1 MDEIKLFRG
10 IAGETTLALLSPW
23 TFFAAIPVGVFFFV
37 LALLI
42 GFTGLAQNALVAT
55 GIFMVASGFIVG
67 RIGLSAM
74 RGKPDAG
81 LLDSSVSHG
90 EAFAYSIRYA
100 VLILIWGL
108 PVSLIL
114 WLVIGGSGR
123 GGLLLMGM
131 GMGMVSMG
139 FKGALVVILILFSM
153 FASIASYIIA
163 LRADNL
169 GELFSPEPWF
179 WIVQSRLGDFFV
191 LLGALA
197 GGLVVFYF
205 VYSIPSIVVIISAFA
220 MHPALGAFI
229 MGLIYVA
236 LVAVGAIH
244 LGRLSGVFIAYEGS
258 VSNDLADTGGSGLVQ
273 AATSEVTAKKENQ
286 PVPETPV
293 PVVAPTFSLEE
304 TVARVRTLP
313 ADQLESTA
321 KKLVEDVKNGPTN
334 IGASVEL
341 TLVYKKMD
349 KTQEMFDEAA
359 QALGL
364 LMAMGN
370 MDIAEKLFT
379 GLGKDRMRTPLV
391 GEDKKRL
398 GQYLVDQGK
407 FLEGGVL
414 LYSGMAGDDA
424 ALAEKKVMETA
435 RAAETGG
442 KPKEALVLYQQILKK
457 HPDSNFAD
465 FIRDAIKNLQNSPE

>member
-1 MDEIKLFRG
+1 MEEIKLFRG
-10 IAGETTLALLSPW
+10 VAGETALALLSPW
-23 TFFAAIPVGVFFFV
+23 TFFAAIPIGIFFF
-37 LALLI
+37 LITLLI
-42 GFTGLAQNALVAT
+42 GVTGLAQNPLAAT
-55 GIFMVASGFIVG
+55 AVFMLASGFIVG
-67 RIGLSAM
+67 RIGLSAS

-90 EAFAYSIRYA
+90 EAFAYAVRYA

-108 PVSLIL
+108 PVALIL
-114 WLVIGGSGR
+114 WFVVGGFGR
-123 GGLLLMGM
+123 GISPMGM

-139 FKGALVVILILFSM
+139 FKGVLIVILILFSM

-179 WIVQSRLGDFFV
+179 WIVQTRLGDYFV
-191 LLGALA
+191 MLAALA
-197 GGLVVFYF
+197 GGLAVFYF
-205 VYSIPSIVVIISAFA
+205 VYSIPSIVVIAAAFA
-220 MHPALGAFI
+220 MHPAIGAFI

-236 LVAVGAIH
+236 LFAVGTIH

-258 VSNDLADTGGSGLVQ
+258 VADNLADASDGGLVQ
-273 AATSEVTAKKENQ
+273 AALSEVKEKKADQ
-286 PVPETPV
+286 SLPETPM
-293 PVVAPTFSLEE
+293 PTAAPTFSLEE
-304 TVARVRTLP
+304 TVAKVRALP
-313 ADQLESTA
+313 ADQLEATA
-321 KKLVEDVKNGPTN
+321 KTLTEKVKNEPTN

-341 TLVYKKMD
+341 TLVYKKMN
-349 KTQEMFDEAA
+349 KAQEMFNEAA
-359 QALGL
+359 QTLGL

-370 MDIAEKLFT
+370 MGDSEKLFT

-391 GEDKKRL
+391 GEDKIRL
-398 GQYLVDQGK
+398 GQYLADQGR
-407 FLEGGVL
+407 FLEGGIL

-424 ALAEKKVMETA
+424 ALAEKKVMEVA

-442 KPKEALVLYQQILKK
+442 KPKQALVLYQQILKK

-465 FIRDAIKNLQNSPE
+465 FIKDAIKNLQASE